1 LKREIIRKNC
11 FNEIEMNTDLK
22 EIARQFRLEG
32 IVKEVV
38 PLGEGFINDT
48 FIIKTEGDSPA
59 YILQRKNKKVFSPI
73 PAMMENIEKVCSHI
87 KSKVLEAGGD
97 PMREA
102 MTVIPANDGKLYF
115 LDEEEEY
122 WAVSLFID
130 DTIAYETAET
140 PELAYSGGKGI
151 GKFQAL
157 VSDLKE
163 PLTDILPGFH
173 NIRIRYEQWDDV
185 LRRDPVGR
193 KAKVAEEISWI
204 ESRRNEMMDFWK
216 MVEDGTIPTRVSH
229 NDTKINNILFD
240 KKGEVLCV
248 IDLDTVLNSTVL
260 NDFGDAMRYY
270 TNTGKE
276 DDTNL
281 DNVSMD
287 MEIFK
292 AFARGY
298 LEEAGSFLT
307 QKEKEYL
314 AFSARYITYEQ
325 VLRFL
330 MDYIDGDN
338 YYKTKSEDHNL
349 VRTRAQYKLL
359 TSIKEQYDEMKKVI
373 SELIS

>member
-1 LKREIIRKNC
+1 
-11 FNEIEMNTDLK
+11 MNTDLK

-130 DTIAYETAET
+130 NTIAYDVAET
-140 PELAYSGGKGI
+140 PELAYAGGKGI
-151 GKFQAL
+151 GKFQSL

-240 KKGEVLCV
+240 KKGEVLCL

-359 TSIKEQYDEMKKVI
+359 TSMEEQYDEMKKVI